1 EMVCY
6 LCIESGFSTDLL
18 PHSISIAVILRARF
32 YHKFVDRFLHQASF
46 VTEYWCYDR
55 YRSVRPVVCFFFWRL
70 IQSHKLD

>member
-1 EMVCY
+1 M
-6 LCIESGFSTDLL
+6 
-18 PHSISIAVILRARF
+18 ILRARF